1 MSAIIM
7 DGTALAKRIKSNIRK
22 WTNSLFYVPGLAV
35 VMVGNDLAS
44 ETYVAGK
51 IKDCGECGFYSEK
64 YIFDKDTCEENLIDL
79 IKQLNTRRNIH
90 GILLTWQ
97 ITLYIAAEGPCHAL
111 RPELC
116 GY

>member
-22 WTNSLFYVPGLAV
+22 GTNSLFYVPGLAV

-51 IKDCGECGFYSEK
+51 IKPV
-64 YIFDKDTCEENLIDL
+64 
-79 IKQLNTRRNIH
+79 
-90 GILLTWQ
+90 LL
-97 ITLYIAAEGPCHAL
+97 
-111 RPELC
+111 
-116 GY
+116 